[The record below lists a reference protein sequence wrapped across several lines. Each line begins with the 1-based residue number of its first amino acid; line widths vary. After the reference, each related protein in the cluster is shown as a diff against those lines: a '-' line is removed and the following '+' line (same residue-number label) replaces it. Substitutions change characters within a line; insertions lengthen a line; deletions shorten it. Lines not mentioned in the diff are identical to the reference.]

1 MAALDLG
8 VLNLIEHG
16 TLLTGPFLLPGGNV
30 KMSCQNCGYQN
41 APNAQFCLECGQRLD
56 VLTKRAAIQ
65 PSRVQRRQSQ
75 SRLAIFSTRFNQ
87 QWLLSGLVAL
97 LLLIGG
103 GYIIGQLFWSS
114 MAPTTAKSAAS
125 GTTSTAQPAATGKP
139 LATFPT
145 KTVSEFVEQTM
156 QDVAGRTSIAVMPLT
171 GSQTVIVN
179 NGAQR
184 AGSLITLFI
193 LVTAY
198 DQVHQNNWQMQ
209 DRYTL
214 RAEDKVGGTG
224 TLNTLPAG
232 SQLTYAEIAK
242 RMITDSDNTAAN
254 IMLDRVG
261 GVSAINSEVAQ
272 LDLKDTTMARRLMDT
287 AALKAGRDNY
297 TSVRDV
303 ATILQRLANYRLIS
317 KRVDQAMLT
326 ILKANTDHSKLV
338 KNLPTRATIYNKTG
352 DYQAYGVQNDA
363 AIVKNRQGTF
373 IMTVM
378 AADGEREAQT
388 TALNDLGQKLYR
400 VILE

>member
-1 MAALDLG
+1 
-8 VLNLIEHG
+8 
-16 TLLTGPFLLPGGNV
+16 
-30 KMSCQNCGYQN
+30 MSCQNCGYQN

-56 VLTKRAAIQ
+56 VLTKRAAVQ

-114 MAPTTAKSAAS
+114 MAPATAKSAAS
-125 GTTSTAQPAATGKP
+125 GTTSTAQPVATGKQ
-139 LATFPT
+139 LTTFPT
-145 KTVSEFVEQTM
+145 KTVSELVEQTI

-224 TLNTLPAG
+224 TLHTLPAG

-272 LDLKDTTMARRLMDT
+272 LDLKDTKMARRLMDT

>member
-1 MAALDLG
+1 
-8 VLNLIEHG
+8 
-16 TLLTGPFLLPGGNV
+16 
-30 KMSCQNCGYQN
+30 MSCQNCGYQN

-56 VLTKRAAIQ
+56 VLTKRAAVQ

-114 MAPTTAKSAAS
+114 MAPATAKSAAS
-125 GTTSTAQPAATGKP
+125 GTTSTAQPVATGKP
-139 LATFPT
+139 LTTFPT
-145 KTVSEFVEQTM
+145 KTVSELVEQTI

-224 TLNTLPAG
+224 TLHTLPAG

-272 LDLKDTTMARRLMDT
+272 LDLKDTKMARRLMDT

-317 KRVDQAMLT
+317 KRVDQTMLT

-363 AIVKNRQGTF
+363 AIVKNRQGAF

>member
-1 MAALDLG
+1 
-8 VLNLIEHG
+8 
-16 TLLTGPFLLPGGNV
+16 
-30 KMSCQNCGYQN
+30 MSCQNCGYQN

-56 VLTKRAAIQ
+56 VLTKRAAVQ

-114 MAPTTAKSAAS
+114 MAPATAKSAAS
-125 GTTSTAQPAATGKP
+125 GTTSTAQPVATGKQ
-139 LATFPT
+139 LTTFPT
-145 KTVSEFVEQTM
+145 KTVSELVEQTI

-224 TLNTLPAG
+224 TLHTLPAG
-232 SQLTYAEIAK
+232 SQLTYEEIAK

-272 LDLKDTTMARRLMDT
+272 LDLKDTKMARRLMDT

-400 VILE
+400 AILEQ

>member
-1 MAALDLG
+1 
-8 VLNLIEHG
+8 
-16 TLLTGPFLLPGGNV
+16 
-30 KMSCQNCGYQN
+30 MSCQNCGYQN

-56 VLTKRAAIQ
+56 VLTKRAAVQ

-114 MAPTTAKSAAS
+114 MAPATAKSAAS
-125 GTTSTAQPAATGKP
+125 GTTSTAQPVATGKP
-139 LATFPT
+139 LTTFPT
-145 KTVSEFVEQTM
+145 KTVSELVEQTI

-224 TLNTLPAG
+224 TLHTLPAG

-272 LDLKDTTMARRLMDT
+272 LDLKDTKMARRLMDT

-400 VILE
+400 AILEQ

>member
-1 MAALDLG
+1 
-8 VLNLIEHG
+8 
-16 TLLTGPFLLPGGNV
+16 
-30 KMSCQNCGYQN
+30 MSCQNCGYQN

-56 VLTKRAAIQ
+56 ALTKRAAVQ

-103 GYIIGQLFWSS
+103 GYIIGQLFWLS
-114 MAPTTAKSAAS
+114 MAPTTAKSAAAS

-145 KTVSEFVEQTM
+145 KTVSELVEQTM

-224 TLNTLPAG
+224 TLHTLPAG